1 MQTEKKFE
9 WVISACLLGLPC
21 RFNAKGKVS
30 KKALNLF
37 LKGKAIAVCPE
48 IFAGMKTPRI
58 ACEILNGEGKD
69 VLSGLTKVVDKN
81 GNDYSEDFIR
91 GAKFTFKEIVK
102 KHGIRKAILKSGSP
116 SCGAGLIYDG
126 KFSGKKIKG
135 DGVFTALL
143 RENNIEIYQ
152 ESGGE

>member
-1 MQTEKKFE
+1 MKEKNFE
-9 WVISACLLGLPC
+9 WVVSACLLGLPC

-37 LKGKAIAVCPE
+37 LKGKAIVVCPE
-48 IFAGMKTPRI
+48 IFAGMQTPRP
-58 ACEILNGEGKD
+58 ACEILDGKGLD
-69 VLSGLTKVVDKN
+69 VLLGSAKVVDKD
-81 GNDYSEDFIR
+81 GNDYSNDFVR

-126 KFSGKKIKG
+126 RFRGKKIKG

-143 RENNIEIYQ
+143 RKNNVEIYQ
-152 ESGGE
+152 E